1 MVSFPRSAARRLRLY
16 ARKSLAGR
24 PRGGSPGLD
33 LPNVRRNHA
42 DRLQQLS
49 TCFITL
55 RERVRDAV
63 ASEMG
68 KAAGEALRD
77 LLTAVLSKS
86 ANAHRM
92 AEPQSTPRTT
102 DHHRWDDDDEPHWN
116 DEPRYATSPDWQSP
130 AATATHS
137 PSSPAMTVG
146 LGVSVT
152 RWLLQRRV
160 PIWAGLLA
168 GFATLFPHPLI
179 QTGLGVVAAAVELLA
194 ITEFTSNSP

>member
-1 MVSFPRSAARRLRLY
+1 MTESFTRLAR
-16 ARKSLAGR
+16 
-24 PRGGSPGLD
+24 
-33 LPNVRRNHA
+33 

-68 KAAGEALRD
+68 KAAGEAFRD
-77 LLTAVLSKS
+77 LLTAVISKS
-86 ANAHRM
+86 ANAYRA
-92 AEPQSTPRTT
+92 AETPPPPRST
-102 DHHRWDDDDEPHWN
+102 DHHRWDEDEEPHWH
-116 DEPRYATSPDWQSP
+116 DEPRRSASPGWQSP
-130 AATATHS
+130 TAAPPPAIV
-137 PSSPAMTVG
+137 SPAVTIG
-146 LGVSVT
+146 LGVSVG

-160 PIWAGLLA
+160 PIWAGLGAGLLA
-168 GFATLFPHPLI
+168 GLATFSQHPLI

>member
-1 MVSFPRSAARRLRLY
+1 MTESFTRLAR
-16 ARKSLAGR
+16 
-24 PRGGSPGLD
+24 
-33 LPNVRRNHA
+33 

-63 ASEMG
+63 ASKMG

-86 ANAHRM
+86 ANAYRQ
-92 AEPQSTPRTT
+92 AEPPSPPRTT
-102 DHHRWDDDDEPHWN
+102 DHRRWDDDDEPHWN
-116 DEPRYATSPDWQSP
+116 DDPRYATSPDWQSP
-130 AATATHS
+130 AATPPHS
-137 PSSPAMTVG
+137 PSSPAVTIG

-160 PIWAGLLA
+160 PIWAGLGAGLLA
-168 GFATLFPHPLI
+168 GIATLFPHPLI